1 MASRQVAQNK
11 TNPLESA
18 LRSQRLHKRELRRP
32 PSMKRLSST
41 HSARALM
48 TAPVVTVRPEESV
61 ENAARLMSEL
71 DCGALPVVDSS
82 GRLIG
87 IIACSDITTRLIARG
102 ITVQYAQVS
111 DCMTHQAFACSLDS
125 STIED
130 CIYAMSWHQVK
141 RMPIVDNDHRVIGI
155 VSMSDVG
162 RHLCEER
169 NQGRHIGF
177 AHGFWQ
183 LAGHA
188 QLSPNSAG

>member
-1 MASRQVAQNK
+1 MASHQAYHNK

-18 LRSQRLHKRELRRP
+18 LRIQRIQKRDPRRP
-32 PSMKRLSST
+32 QVMKRWSST
-41 HSARALM
+41 LSTRDLM

-111 DCMTHQAFACSLDS
+111 DCMTHQAFACSVDTS
-125 STIED
+125 IED
-130 CIYAMSWHQVK
+130 CIHAMSWHQVK
-141 RMPIVDNDHRVIGI
+141 RMPIVDIDHRVIG
-155 VSMSDVG
+155 VLSMSDVTSYVSE
-162 RHLCEER
+162 HSDE
-169 NQGRHIGF
+169 GRHIAF
-177 AHGFWQ
+177 AEALWRLGGQ
-183 LAGHA
+183 ARVSPDLA
-188 QLSPNSAG
+188 S

>member
-1 MASRQVAQNK
+1 
-11 TNPLESA
+11 
-18 LRSQRLHKRELRRP
+18 
-32 PSMKRLSST
+32 
-41 HSARALM
+41 
-48 TAPVVTVRPEESV
+48 V
-61 ENAARLMSEL
+61 ENAARLMGEL

-130 CIYAMSWHQVK
+130 CMHAMSWHQVK

-155 VSMSDVG
+155 ISMSDVA
-162 RHLCEER
+162 RHLWGGGAAASSLHTGFGNSRTCPALTEFGGVTSPCSGAASCHCDATKSR
-169 NQGRHIGF
+169 LGDMQATARLVHYNHIRQPSHSILLRSSATFRSQNQGSFIN
-177 AHGFWQ
+177 
-183 LAGHA
+183 
-188 QLSPNSAG
+188 P